1 MEVFLI
7 IEYRR
12 RKKSQGYRLTEDEEN
27 FVIGMSGIR
36 LADESTAYDIALQK
50 INELEEKG
58 IYIDPERIP
67 ILLAETRKLIRSKG
81 APGRGRGSFFT
92 SSKTIY

>member
-1 MEVFLI
+1 MFLI
-7 IEYRR
+7 RDYNRRGNRVREYT
-12 RKKSQGYRLTEDEEN
+12 LTEDEEN

-36 LADESTAYDIALQK
+36 LLDESTAYDIALQK

-92 SSKTIY
+92 SSKAMY